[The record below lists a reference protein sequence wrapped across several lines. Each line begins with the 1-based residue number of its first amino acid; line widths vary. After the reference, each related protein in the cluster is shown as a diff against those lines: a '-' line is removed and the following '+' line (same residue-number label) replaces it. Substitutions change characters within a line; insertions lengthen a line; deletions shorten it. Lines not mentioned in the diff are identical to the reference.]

1 MTRASLLIFVL
12 LALTSCLLTTSF
24 GEYDT
29 NPPDSGLK
37 LYGVSGTVAGLQGGA
52 QVSIVVNGDTA
63 HALSVGNGP
72 FTFPPLITDGATF
85 SVGIQTAPS
94 GYQCSVT
101 NGSGTIAGA
110 DATGVLVQC
119 VSTSASLTGLTISAG
134 PLHEAFAPSTLM
146 YTAGPI
152 LIRPFIAP
160 STSTTVTATAV
171 PGATIKVA
179 GADVASGVAS
189 QAIPLS
195 ASATV
200 TIDVVVTAQDG
211 TTKTQ
216 YSISVSGRSNDYFK
230 PSRSSAMAFS
240 NIAVS
245 GDGQTIAV
253 GATQESS
260 NATGVDGDQTNTSQ
274 PYAGA
279 VYVFVRSGQ
288 TWTQQAYI
296 KASNTGH
303 YNYFGGALALSN
315 DGNTLAVGAYGESS
329 TSTGING
336 SQTQASYGYSGATY
350 VFTRSAGTWTQQA
363 YVKASNTANYAYFG
377 WSVALSGDGTLLA
390 VGSFYES
397 SNATGINGSQF
408 NNFAP
413 SSGAVYV
420 FKYAGVWTQQ
430 TYIKASNTRSGAAF
444 GYSVAFSRD
453 GSTLVAGSPY
463 ENSNATGINGN
474 QSDQSQFYAGAAY
487 VFANLGSTWT
497 QQAYVKASNTNFENE
512 LGNAVALSDDGNTL
526 AVGSYGEQSSSTGVN
541 GNQTPN
547 SSYYFAGA
555 AYVFARVSSIWTQQA
570 YVKASNTAA
579 NYDFGNTIALAG
591 DGNTLVVGSKQEG
604 SGAVGINGDQTDNS
618 EDNAGAAY
626 AYTRSGPTWTQ
637 RSYIKASNTRYNSYF
652 ATSLGL
658 SSDGLTLAIGAP
670 GDRSN
675 ATGVN
680 GDQSNA
686 SAKGS
691 GAAYV
696 FF

>member
-1 MTRASLLIFVL
+1 MTRTLLVFVL

-29 NPPDSGLK
+29 NPPDSGVK
-37 LYGVSGTVAGLQGGA
+37 LFGVSGTVAGLDTSA

-85 SVGIQTAPS
+85 SVSVQSSPS

-110 DATGVLVQC
+110 NATGVLVQC

-134 PLHEAFAPSTLM
+134 ALHEAFAPATLA
-146 YTAGPI
+146 YTAGPV

-160 STSTTVTATAV
+160 STTTTVTATAV
-171 PGATIKVA
+171 PGATIKVD
-179 GADVASGVAS
+179 GADAASGAPS
-189 QAIPLS
+189 QAIQLS
-195 ASATV
+195 ASASV
-200 TIDVVVTAQDG
+200 TIDVIVTAQDQ
-211 TTKTQ
+211 KTQ
-216 YSISVSGRSNDYFK
+216 THYSIVVSGRSNDYFK
-230 PSRSSAMAFS
+230 PSHSSAMAFA
-240 NIAVS
+240 NVAVS

-253 GATQESS
+253 GATQEAS
-260 NATGVDGDQTNTSQ
+260 NATGINGDQTNTSQ

-288 TWTQQAYI
+288 TWSQQAYI

-303 YNYFGGALALSN
+303 YNYFGGTLALSN
-315 DGNTLAVGAYGESS
+315 NGDTLAVGAYGESG

-336 SQTQASYGYSGATY
+336 NQTQANYGYSGAAY
-350 VFTRSAGTWTQQA
+350 VFTRSAGTWSQQA

-390 VGSFYES
+390 VGSLYES
-397 SNATGINGSQF
+397 SIA
-408 NNFAP
+408 A
-413 SSGAVYV
+413 SSGAVYA
-420 FKYAGVWTQQ
+420 FKYAGSWTQQ
-430 TYIKASNTRSGAAF
+430 ALVKASNARASAAF

-453 GSTLVAGSPY
+453 ASSLAVGSPY
-463 ENSNATGINGN
+463 ESSNATGINGN
-474 QSDQSQFYAGAAY
+474 QADQSEFYAGAVY
-487 VFANLGSTWT
+487 VFANGGTTWN

-512 LGNAVALSDDGNTL
+512 FGNSVALSDDGSTL
-526 AVGSYGEQSSSTGVN
+526 AVGSYGESSASTGIN
-541 GNQTPN
+541 GSQTPN
-547 SSYYFAGA
+547 TSYYFAGA
-555 AYVFARVSSIWTQQA
+555 SYVFTRVSSVWSQQA
-570 YVKASNTAA
+570 YVKASNTAP
-579 NYDFGNTIALAG
+579 NYDFGNVVALSG
-591 DGNTLVVGSKQEG
+591 DGNTLVVGCKQEG

-626 AYTRSGPTWTQ
+626 AFTRSGPTWTQ
-637 RSYIKASNTRYNSYF
+637 RSYVKASNTRYNSYF